1 VRKEAVEAAR
11 YAMLKQLIS
20 DQPFG
25 EVPAQVL
32 HALVDGATVR
42 EARKGEVIYEEGEHW
57 DQLGFVV
64 EGCIAMLANG
74 EDAKEHLYEQVFPGH
89 FFGVS
94 AMFDGGAEMAKT
106 AVVSRKACYA
116 LIDRD
121 AVINLCKRHGP
132 LAIAFAMTLAR
143 RVRRTTSLLAAQVN
157 LTAQERIARYLL
169 GYASG
174 SGMSEA
180 LEPLP
185 QMTQAQIGAAAG
197 TVKDV
202 AARTIGLLERQGA
215 LKRERGHIRLV
226 NRELLAEFA
235 RLRQ

>member
-1 VRKEAVEAAR
+1 VRKEAVEAAK
-11 YAMLKQLIS
+11 YLMLKQLVA
-20 DQPFG
+20 DPAFG
-25 EVPAQVL
+25 QVPAQVL
-32 HALVDGATVR
+32 HALLDGAAVHD
-42 EARKGEVIYEEGEHW
+42 ARKGEVVYDEGERW
-57 DQLGFVV
+57 DRLGFVV

-74 EDAKEHLYEQVFPGH
+74 EDAKEHLYEHLFPGH

-106 AVVSRKACYA
+106 VVVSRRACYA
-116 LIDRD
+116 LMDRE
-121 AVINLCKRHGP
+121 AVVNLCKQHGP

-143 RVRRTTSLLAAQVN
+143 RVRRTTSLLAAQLN
-157 LTAQERIARYLL
+157 LSAQERIARYLL

-185 QMTQAQIGAAAG
+185 QMTQAQIGAASG

-202 AARTIGLLERQGA
+202 AARTIGLLERRGA
-215 LKRERGHIRLV
+215 LERERGHVQRV

-235 RLRQ
+235 RLKP